1 MAVILSGW
9 GRWSWID
16 WLLYIQLFRRYV
28 QLPIRVQG
36 ICSPLLLGHHSNPS
50 TDDICSCQIGRF
62 GPIRLATRWRHDMET
77 LSSSL
82 ALCAWNSPVT
92 GGFHRQ
98 RASYAERWCIFFAIQ
113 AELSNKQLVIWNT
126 MALIWRHC
134 NGVKWYIYIYISVR
148 QLRLDSEKEY
158 SNAPH
163 YWPFVSGI
171 HRGPVDSLHKNISI
185 AQRICMYV
193 LLEHLTFNDVFAR
206 NTDRVLTTSKERLQ
220 HCSHIGDDTNKHI
233 THLSLNLTHGRH
245 FSDDILV

>member
-1 MAVILSGW
+1 MKFWSKYKKSIHENASENIVCEMAIILSGW

-82 ALCAWNSPVT
+82 ALYAWNSPVT

-134 NGVKWYIYIYISVR
+134 NGVKWYIYIYTVEP
-148 QLRLDSEKEY
+148 LY
-158 SNAPH
+158 NTVH
-163 YWPFVSGI
+163 Y
-171 HRGPVDSLHKNISI
+171 R
-185 AQRICMYV
+185 RY
-193 LLEHLTFNDVFAR
+193 
-206 NTDRVLTTSKERLQ
+206 
-220 HCSHIGDDTNKHI
+220 
-233 THLSLNLTHGRH
+233 
-245 FSDDILV
+245 

>member
-1 MAVILSGW
+1 MDQALNS
-9 GRWSWID
+9 
-16 WLLYIQLFRRYV
+16 QKT
-28 QLPIRVQG
+28 PHT
-36 ICSPLLLGHHSNPS
+36 SPL
-50 TDDICSCQIGRF
+50 
-62 GPIRLATRWRHDMET
+62 
-77 LSSSL
+77 
-82 ALCAWNSPVT
+82 
-92 GGFHRQ
+92 
-98 RASYAERWCIFFAIQ
+98 RASYGMSFVSILMKNDR
-113 AELSNKQLVIWNT
+113 VIKGFYC
-126 MALIWRHC
+126 M
-134 NGVKWYIYIYISVR
+134 SVR
-148 QLRLDSEKEY
+148 QLPLDSEKEY